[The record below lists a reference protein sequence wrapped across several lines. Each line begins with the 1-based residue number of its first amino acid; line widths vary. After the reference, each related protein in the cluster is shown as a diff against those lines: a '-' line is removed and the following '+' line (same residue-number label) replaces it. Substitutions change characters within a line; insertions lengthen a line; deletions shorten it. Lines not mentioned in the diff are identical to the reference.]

1 MKKWFG
7 VALLTG
13 AFLMPGCGHLGLEP
27 NDFKCGIAYGLGYD
41 RGINEL
47 APEEMEESYGSLSV
61 KQSCY
66 EQGYIDGRD
75 YILDV
80 REGRQE

>member
-7 VALLTG
+7 VALIAG

-47 APEEMEESYGSLSV
+47 APEEMESFGALSV
-61 KQSCY
+61 SENCY
-66 EQGYIDGRD
+66 IQGYSDGRD

-80 REGRQE
+80 IEGRQE